1 MKSKHKKEDRKRWQ
15 NNVTQKGHTKKRTE
29 KAFPSVSSL
38 KSMIYRDTAN
48 LEIFMYFL
56 HSTNNYIYYI
66 D

>member
-1 MKSKHKKEDRKRWQ
+1 MGPKK
-15 NNVTQKGHTKKRTE
+15 VTQKGHTKKRTE

-38 KSMIYRDTAN
+38 NSMIYRDTAN

-56 HSTNNYIYYI
+56 HSTNNYIYYF